1 MNSRRPL
8 LLAADAAGDPRRF
21 LYGYDTANIGSA
33 LNFVPYGLPGL
44 AQGYV
49 VACCA
54 RQDSLRLLMRPCG
67 TCPTRLTSIMP
78 RSPADINHTAAAAVP
93 ISGLTAWQGLFDH
106 AQLKTSQTLLVHGA
120 AGGVGSIAVQLAHE
134 LGRRVEGV
142 RQTRD
147 HHLGDQADRLP
158 LNGPGLTGVRAEH
171 HREVD
176 QPGPTQCHDDVE
188 PLKAEQFAPLGI
200 IAAGHARLG
209 QRRVQV
215 YRVRH
220 DGCPHDARCQQTA
233 LPCGAGTRPAT
244 ARPGSAPTTA
254 RS

>member
-93 ISGLTAWQGLFDH
+93 ISGLTARQACSSTQSPPEAGHGRAEQQGRG
-106 AQLKTSQTLLVHGA
+106 QLLVS
-120 AGGVGSIAVQLAHE
+120 VGSRAV
-134 LGRRVEGV
+134 GR
-142 RQTRD
+142 
-147 HHLGDQADRLP
+147 AY
-158 LNGPGLTGVRAEH
+158 
-171 HREVD
+171 
-176 QPGPTQCHDDVE
+176 E
-188 PLKAEQFAPLGI
+188 P
-200 IAAGHARLG
+200 
-209 QRRVQV
+209 
-215 YRVRH
+215 
-220 DGCPHDARCQQTA
+220 
-233 LPCGAGTRPAT
+233 
-244 ARPGSAPTTA
+244 
-254 RS
+254 

>member
-1 MNSRRPL
+1 MAQPTGTSNVLATLDGRHPTAFYWRL
-8 LLAADAAGDPRRF
+8 TLLATLGGF
-21 LYGYDTANIGSA
+21 LFGYDTANIGSA

-134 LGRRVEGV
+134 LGAAWKVYV
-142 RQTRD
+142 K
-147 HHLGDQADRLP
+147 H
-158 LNGPGLTGVRAEH
+158 
-171 HREVD
+171 
-176 QPGPTQCHDDVE
+176 
-188 PLKAEQFAPLGI
+188 GI
-200 IAAGHARLG
+200 ITWETKQTDYPSTGPDSPEYEPNIIARL
-209 QRRVQV
+209 
-215 YRVRH
+215 
-220 DGCPHDARCQQTA
+220 TS
-233 LPCGAGTRPAT
+233 PA
-244 ARPGSAPTTA
+244 PPSATMTSS
-254 RS
+254 R